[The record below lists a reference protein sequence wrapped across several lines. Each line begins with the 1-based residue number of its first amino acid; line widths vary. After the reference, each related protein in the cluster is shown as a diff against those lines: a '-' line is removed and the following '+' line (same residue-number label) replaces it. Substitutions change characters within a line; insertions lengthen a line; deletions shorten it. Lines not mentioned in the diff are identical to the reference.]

1 MPRRKS
7 TLTVSWSWYL
17 DVPVHPLLTDFSG
30 TITFV
35 FATTLLS
42 ASIRLCAVIPARAD
56 LLPLGRRHERP

>member
-1 MPRRKS
+1 MPRRQS

-42 ASIRLCAVIPARAD
+42 ASIPFAYVPLYPLVD
-56 LLPLGRRHERP
+56 LHPSYH

>member
-42 ASIRLCAVIPARAD
+42 ASIRLCAVTR
-56 LLPLGRRHERP
+56 

>member
-17 DVPVHPLLTDFSG
+17 DVPVHPLTDFSG

-42 ASIRLCAVIPARAD
+42 ASIRLCAVIPASGSTSARSAS
-56 LLPLGRRHERP
+56 